1 MNGLQAIQD
10 RILSEAKE
18 TASQIASQAEAGS
31 GEILAAARKDCE
43 QMLADARKSA
53 AAQAETVLNRAR
65 SAAALL
71 CRKNILQARQDLV
84 DQVLRRS
91 IELLCQMP
99 EQEKTA
105 FYRQLLDQTGA
116 QDGEIVLSAA
126 DRHLAADLLADYSGR
141 ITLAAEA
148 GTFAGGL
155 VLRRGLIEDNLTFER
170 LAATSRSE
178 LVQIAAAAL
187 AAATDQTADAS

>member
-1 MNGLQAIQD
+1 LNGLQAIQD
-10 RILSEAKE
+10 RILSEAQE

-31 GEILAAARKDCE
+31 EEILAAARKDCE
-43 QMLADARKSA
+43 QQLAAARISA
-53 AAQAETVLNRAR
+53 AAQAESVLNRAS

-71 CRKNILQARQDLV
+71 ARKNILQARQDMV
-84 DQVLRRS
+84 DRVLHRA

-99 EQEKTA
+99 DREKIS
-105 FYRQLLDQTGA
+105 FYRQLLEQTRA
-116 QDGEIVLSAA
+116 ESGEIVLAAA
-126 DRHLAADLLADYSGR
+126 DQR
-141 ITLAAEA
+141 LAAELIA
-148 GTFAGGL
+148 ENPGRFTVAAEVGAFTGGL

-187 AAATDQTADAS
+187 VEAPGQNPAVS